1 MSLWHIDP
9 PPLQGNK
16 RAKARGQ
23 RGWSWGE
30 EMSNVS
36 GVLQEEGVGAS
47 LHLSPCERSFKGTS
61 WGACPQESEM
71 HQGLVS
77 DQSERLQLWAGS
89 LQSQCKLWATWGH
102 SPCSGRG
109 EAEFQPTCSSSPY
122 GPCSRAHPFFS
133 GVISNPA
140 PKDRPKWWVYSL
152 FSHHPRE
159 ITEATIVQITGRTT
173 NIPAGAFQ
181 EPMEALSARINVLS
195 LPAQR
200 LWTSNICCGQRRP
213 MLCVIVGS

>member
-1 MSLWHIDP
+1 MS
-9 PPLQGNK
+9 QGSSK
-16 RAKARGQ
+16 KKGWELPFISVLVRGVSRAPHGELVPRSLRCTKVWCLTNPRGSSYGQ
-23 RGWSWGE
+23 GHCRASANCG
-30 EMSNVS
+30 
-36 GVLQEEGVGAS
+36 LHEGTLPAVG
-47 LHLSPCERSFKGTS
+47 G
-61 WGACPQESEM
+61 
-71 HQGLVS
+71 
-77 DQSERLQLWAGS
+77 
-89 LQSQCKLWATWGH
+89 
-102 SPCSGRG
+102 G

>member
-1 MSLWHIDP
+1 MVTQTSKNKTPKTQKPKMSLWHIDP

-102 SPCSGRG
+102 SPCSGGGGRLN
-109 EAEFQPTCSSSPY
+109 SSPHAAHHPM
-122 GPCSRAHPFFS
+122 GLVLELIPSSLESFPILPQRTGQSGECIPCS
-133 GVISNPA
+133 
-140 PKDRPKWWVYSL
+140 L
-152 FSHHPRE
+152 
-159 ITEATIVQITGRTT
+159 TIRGK
-173 NIPAGAFQ
+173 
-181 EPMEALSARINVLS
+181 
-195 LPAQR
+195 
-200 LWTSNICCGQRRP
+200 
-213 MLCVIVGS
+213 